1 MRPGRTRQAELP
13 FARRPAH
20 EPALRSRD
28 ATPPDPAAPAGLVY
42 VTDEGPGIARRRSGK
57 GFSYRTPSG
66 QCLRDRAELDRIR
79 RLAIPP
85 AYTRVW
91 ICPRPDGHLQ
101 ATGRD
106 ARGRKQ
112 YRYHPDWR
120 IARDT
125 DKFTRMAAFGE
136 ALPRIRARVKR
147 DLEAKGAAG
156 VVPRD
161 TVLAT
166 LVRLLD
172 TTLVRVGNDVYAREN
187 GSYGLTTLKTRHARV
202 SGAVLKLRFKGKSG
216 VVHEVALEDPRV
228 ARVVRRCQSMPGQE
242 LFQYTGDDGTPCDV
256 SSQDVNDYLRE
267 CSGEGFTAKDF
278 RTWHASALALGLF
291 AGRAAEPVTKQG
303 VVEVLTEVARR
314 LGNTVAVC
322 RKSYVHPDVVAAA
335 ASGELAALMAA
346 APARVQ
352 RRGLTVPE
360 RQLLCF
366 LAGACAPRRRG

>member
-1 MRPGRTRQAELP
+1 VRPGRTREAELSV
-13 FARRPAH
+13 ARHLVP
-20 EPALRSRD
+20 EPALRSRN

-57 GFSYRTPSG
+57 GFSYHTPSG

-112 YRYHPDWR
+112 YRYHADWR

-136 ALPRIRARVKR
+136 ALPRIRARVRR
-147 DLEAKGAAG
+147 DLEAKGG
-156 VVPRD
+156 GVPRD
-161 TVLAT
+161 TLLAT

-187 GSYGLTTLKTRHARV
+187 GSYGLTTLKTRHAQV
-202 SGAVLKLRFKGKSG
+202 NGAVLKLRFKGKSG

-228 ARVVRRCQSMPGQE
+228 ARIVRRCQSMPGQE
-242 LFQYTGDDGTPCDV
+242 LFQYTGEDGAPCDV
-256 SSQDVNDYLRE
+256 SSQDVNDYLRD
-267 CSGEGFTAKDF
+267 CTGEGFTAKDF
-278 RTWHASALALGLF
+278 RTWHASALALGLLA
-291 AGRAAEPVTKQG
+291 AGAGEPATKQG
-303 VVEVLTEVARR
+303 IVEVLTEVARR

-335 ASGELAALMAA
+335 ASGELGALMAA

-352 RRGLTVPE
+352 RRGLSVPE

-366 LAGACAPRRRG
+366 LAGVCKPRRRR

>member
-1 MRPGRTRQAELP
+1 VPVAGRAH
-13 FARRPAH
+13 H
-20 EPALRSRD
+20 EPALRPKEP
-28 ATPPDPAAPAGLVY
+28 PPDTPAAPAGLVY
-42 VTDEGPGIARRRSGK
+42 VTDEGPGISRRRSGK
-57 GFSYRTPSG
+57 GFSYRAPGG

-112 YRYHPDWR
+112 YRYHADWR
-120 IARDT
+120 VARDT
-125 DKFTRMAAFGE
+125 DKFTRMRAFGE

-147 DLEAKGAAG
+147 DLEAKGAGG
-156 VVPRD
+156 VSRE
-161 TVLAT
+161 TLLAT

-187 GSYGLTTLKTRHARV
+187 GSYGLTTLKTRHAKV
-202 SGAVLKLRFKGKSG
+202 DGAVLKLRFKGKSG

-228 ARVVRRCQSMPGQE
+228 ARVVRRCQHMPGQE
-242 LFQYTGDDGTPCDV
+242 LFQYTGEDGTPCDV

-267 CSGEGFTAKDF
+267 CAGDSFTAKDF

-291 AGRAAEPVTKQG
+291 GARAGEPCTKQG
-303 VVEVLTEVARR
+303 IVEVLTEVAGR

-322 RKSYVHPDVVAAA
+322 RKSYVHPDVVTAA
-335 ASGELAALMAA
+335 ASGELAALLDV

-352 RRGLTVPE
+352 RRGLSVPE

-366 LAGACAPRRRG
+366 LAGACKPKRRRA